1 VSADQ
6 GDDQSGDL
14 SAERRIRRFMAWG
27 GWMFVIGLV
36 LGVGGAATVAISQG
50 AQIAFGADR
59 AEIPEP
65 LTFEAGGGDY
75 QLTLL
80 ADPLA
85 IQSPYIGGN
94 NAVANFVCT
103 IDRSDGTTVEVDG
116 GTQLSRVESDLGIEI
131 GGFSAPAGPT
141 TATCAFKDGR
151 DSSFYYYSVAPKSSI
166 VTNVGIAIV
175 VIGVVLLSLGIWLL
189 TRAYSAR
196 SGNLKRL

>member
-1 VSADQ
+1 MSDNP
-6 GDDQSGDL
+6 
-14 SAERRIRRFMAWG
+14 SAEPRIRRFMTWG
-27 GWMFVIGLV
+27 GWMFLIGLV
-36 LGVGGAATVAISQG
+36 LAIGGAATVAISQG
-50 AQIAFGADR
+50 TQVAFGADR

-65 LTFEAGGGDY
+65 LTFDAGGGDY

-94 NAVANFVCT
+94 NAVAYFLCT

-166 VTNVGIAIV
+166 VTTVGIAILV
-175 VIGVVLLSLGIWLL
+175 AGIAVLSLGIWFLS
-189 TRAYSAR
+189 RAYGAR
-196 SGNLKRL
+196 SSNLKRL